1 MKGLRESISIGL
13 VVLFFLLVIFCL
25 PYQVTTSLKLKIVQ
39 FLEYPLKASF
49 FISNQLKNILFYPTI
64 LKENLS
70 LRKEASVLKNENVQL
85 REVLEE
91 NERLN
96 SLLSFKRKSAF
107 RLIAARVIAKD
118 ASSWKKSITI
128 DKGLNDGVYLEMA
141 VITPAGLV
149 GWVRGVGLASAQI
162 MLITDINSRVAAL
175 VHKTRLEGIVGGTGG
190 EWCRLK
196 FIEAE
201 AEIDKGQMVITSGLS
216 SIIPKGLIIGNIE
229 EVIYKKG
236 QVQKIVFIKPAVNFN
251 RLEEVLCID
260 SSH

>member
-13 VVLFFLLVIFCL
+13 VALFLLLVIFCL

-39 FLEYPLKASF
+39 LLEYPLKTSF

-70 LRKEASVLKNENVQL
+70 LRKEAAVLKNENVQL
-85 REVLEE
+85 REILAE
-91 NERLN
+91 NERLK
-96 SLLSFKRKSAF
+96 SLLSFKRKSSF

-118 ASSWKKSITI
+118 TSSWKKSITI
-128 DKGLNDGVYLEMA
+128 DKGLNDGVYLEMP

-149 GWVRGVGLASAQI
+149 GWVKGVGSVSAQV
-162 MLITDINSRVAAL
+162 MLITDINSKVAAL
-175 VHKTRLEGIVGGTGG
+175 IQKTRLEGIVEGSGGQ
-190 EWCRLK
+190 WCRLK

-201 AEIDKGQMVITSGLS
+201 AEIDKGQIVVTSGLS
-216 SIIPKGLIIGNIE
+216 SIIPKGLIIGRVE
-229 EVIYKKG
+229 EVIYQKG
-236 QVQKIVFIKPAVNFN
+236 QIQKMAFIKPAANFD